1 MAAKIDW
8 YYHRNGCQT
17 CQKADHYLEKQKVEI
32 KEQVD
37 ARKHRIAPNEAVRL
51 AREAHKLWVARGKG
65 IRFFDM
71 KQEPPSD
78 AELKKLLIGPSGNL
92 RAPTIRRGKAMLVG
106 FHPDAYAEGL
116 GK

>member
-17 CQKADHYLEKQKVEI
+17 CQKADRYLEQQKFEI
-32 KEQVD
+32 NEQVD
-37 ARKHRIAPNEAVRL
+37 ARKQRISPTEAVRL
-51 AREAHKLWVARGKG
+51 ARSVDKLWVARGKG
-65 IRFFDM
+65 MLFFDM

-78 AELKKLLIGPSGNL
+78 SELKKLLIGPSGNL
-92 RAPTIRRGKAMLVG
+92 RAPTIRRGKSMLVG
-106 FHPDAYAEGL
+106 FHSDAYGEGL